1 MGNSLY
7 PFHDKS
13 QKNVHAPQ
21 SRKILSLFPQSGKE
35 ESSFLQDFI
44 GRPDPVCTTPGNCI
58 LYISYSPAIAY
69 IVKLYNHKI
78 LHSPLPPPPFS
89 SIPQHSDC
97 MLATP
102 ETSDVPGPILRVHA
116 CFPPLDICRPLF
128 LMTIYTCRLITP
140 GTRNDPHTVHA
151 F

>member
-21 SRKILSLFPQSGKE
+21 SRKILVEVPQSGKE
-35 ESSFLQDFI
+35 LIFYSILLVGLI
-44 GRPDPVCTTPGNCI
+44 LCARPPETVE
-58 LYISYSPAIAY
+58 YISYSPAIAY

-78 LHSPLPPPPFS
+78 LHSPLPPPPP
-89 SIPQHSDC
+89 IPQHSDC

-128 LMTIYTCRLITP
+128 LMTIYSCRLITP